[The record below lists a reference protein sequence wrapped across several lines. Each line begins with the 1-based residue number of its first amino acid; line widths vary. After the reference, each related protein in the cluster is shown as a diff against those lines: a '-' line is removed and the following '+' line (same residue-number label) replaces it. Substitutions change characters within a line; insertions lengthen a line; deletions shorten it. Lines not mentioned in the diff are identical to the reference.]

1 MADEQE
7 LVISCLKNI
16 LVDNQQL
23 THLDISGTGLTQ
35 LIIESILPFVK
46 DSPSLTSIHLSNNPA
61 IT

>member
-23 THLDISGTGLTQ
+23 THLDISGTGLT
-35 LIIESILPFVK
+35 
-46 DSPSLTSIHLSNNPA
+46 
-61 IT
+61 